1 MNLYLWCKDTQ
12 KYSDCGIR
20 KYKKNK
26 TGGISGYIINY
37 RELTRDEADEFESS
51 FMVINRAKSN
61 HYFSVLRK
69 SLNSCIFAARF
80 EIIIN
85 SINSNK

>member
-26 TGGISGYIINY
+26 TGGISGFIINY
-37 RELTRDEADEFESS
+37 GELP
-51 FMVINRAKSN
+51 
-61 HYFSVLRK
+61 VLRLMNL
-69 SLNSCIFAARF
+69 SHRLW
-80 EIIIN
+80 
-85 SINSNK
+85 

>member
-26 TGGISGYIINY
+26 RGRISGYIINY
-37 RELTRDEADEFESS
+37 GSLPVMRLMNFIIYGDKPSE
-51 FMVINRAKSN
+51 I
-61 HYFSVLRK
+61 K
-69 SLNSCIFAARF
+69 SLFLGIANYS
-80 EIIIN
+80 
-85 SINSNK
+85 K

>member
-26 TGGISGYIINY
+26 TGRISGFFVVY

-51 FMVINRAKSN
+51 FMVIKPSEI
-61 HYFSVLRK
+61 K
-69 SLNSCIFAARF
+69 SLFLGIAKKS
-80 EIIIN
+80 
-85 SINSNK
+85 K

>member
-1 MNLYLWCKDTQ
+1 MNLYSWCKGTQ

-26 TGGISGYIINY
+26 TGRISGYIINY
-37 RELTRDEADEFESS
+37 GELTRDEADEFESS

-61 HYFSVLRK
+61 HYF
-69 SLNSCIFAARF
+69 
-80 EIIIN
+80 
-85 SINSNK
+85 

>member
-26 TGGISGYIINY
+26 RGGISGFFVAY

-51 FMVINRAKSN
+51 FMVIKPSEI
-61 HYFSVLRK
+61 K
-69 SLNSCIFAARF
+69 SLFLGISKK
-80 EIIIN
+80 
-85 SINSNK
+85 SK

>member
-1 MNLYLWCKDTQ
+1 MNLYLWCKGTQ

-37 RELTRDEADEFESS
+37 GELTRDEADEFESS
-51 FMVINRAKSN
+51 LVVINRAKSN
-61 HYFSVLRK
+61 HYF
-69 SLNSCIFAARF
+69 
-80 EIIIN
+80 
-85 SINSNK
+85 

>member
-1 MNLYLWCKDTQ
+1 MNLYLWCKGTQ

-26 TGGISGYIINY
+26 RGGISGFFIVY

-51 FMVINRAKSN
+51 FRVMICEKSN
-61 HYFSVLRK
+61 HHF
-69 SLNSCIFAARF
+69 
-80 EIIIN
+80 
-85 SINSNK
+85 

>member
-26 TGGISGYIINY
+26 RVGISGFFIVY
-37 RELTRDEADEFESS
+37 RELSMLRLMNLSHH
-51 FMVINRAKSN
+51 FM
-61 HYFSVLRK
+61 
-69 SLNSCIFAARF
+69 
-80 EIIIN
+80 
-85 SINSNK
+85 

>member
-26 TGGISGYIINY
+26 RGRISGFFVAY

-51 FMVINRAKSN
+51 FMVIKPSEI
-61 HYFSVLRK
+61 K
-69 SLNSCIFAARF
+69 SLFLGIAKKS
-80 EIIIN
+80 
-85 SINSNK
+85 K

>member
-51 FMVINRAKSN
+51 FMVINPSEI
-61 HYFSVLRK
+61 K
-69 SLNSCIFAARF
+69 SLFLGIAKKS
-80 EIIIN
+80 
-85 SINSNK
+85 K

>member
-1 MNLYLWCKDTQ
+1 MNLYVWCQDTH

-26 TGGISGYIINY
+26 RGGISGFFVVY

-51 FMVINRAKSN
+51 FMVIKPSEI
-61 HYFSVLRK
+61 K
-69 SLNSCIFAARF
+69 SLFLGIAKKS
-80 EIIIN
+80 
-85 SINSNK
+85 K

>member
-1 MNLYLWCKDTQ
+1 MNLYLWCKGTQ

-26 TGGISGYIINY
+26 RGGISGFFIVY

-51 FMVINRAKSN
+51 FMVIN
-61 HYFSVLRK
+61 
-69 SLNSCIFAARF
+69 
-80 EIIIN
+80 
-85 SINSNK
+85 

>member
-51 FMVINRAKSN
+51 FMVIKPSEI
-61 HYFSVLRK
+61 K
-69 SLNSCIFAARF
+69 SLFLGIAKKS
-80 EIIIN
+80 
-85 SINSNK
+85 K

>member
-51 FMVINRAKSN
+51 FMVIN
-61 HYFSVLRK
+61 
-69 SLNSCIFAARF
+69 
-80 EIIIN
+80 
-85 SINSNK
+85 

>member
-26 TGGISGYIINY
+26 RGGISGFFVAY

-51 FMVINRAKSN
+51 FMVIKPSEI
-61 HYFSVLRK
+61 K
-69 SLNSCIFAARF
+69 SLFLGIANYS
-80 EIIIN
+80 
-85 SINSNK
+85 K

>member
-26 TGGISGYIINY
+26 RGGISGFFVVY

-51 FMVINRAKSN
+51 FMVIKPSEI
-61 HYFSVLRK
+61 K
-69 SLNSCIFAARF
+69 SLFLGIANYS
-80 EIIIN
+80 
-85 SINSNK
+85 K

>member
-1 MNLYLWCKDTQ
+1 MNLYLWCKGTQ

-26 TGGISGYIINY
+26 TGRISGFFVVY

-51 FMVINRAKSN
+51 FMVIN
-61 HYFSVLRK
+61 
-69 SLNSCIFAARF
+69 
-80 EIIIN
+80 
-85 SINSNK
+85 